1 MARSEE
7 LLKMRNEALERRY
20 NEIQAANKRYSHS
33 TILELLESEFFI
45 DTDTITD
52 ILSGRWERRRNEKK
66 LGEQP
71 DPNQL
76 SIFNEIEPNH

>member
-20 NEIQAANKRYSHS
+20 AEISEANKRYSHS
-33 TILELLESEFFI
+33 TIMEMLEGEFYI
-45 DTDTITD
+45 DTDTIGD

-66 LGEQP
+66 EEAI
-71 DPNQL
+71 DPAQL
-76 SIFNEIEPNH
+76 DIFNGTEPTA